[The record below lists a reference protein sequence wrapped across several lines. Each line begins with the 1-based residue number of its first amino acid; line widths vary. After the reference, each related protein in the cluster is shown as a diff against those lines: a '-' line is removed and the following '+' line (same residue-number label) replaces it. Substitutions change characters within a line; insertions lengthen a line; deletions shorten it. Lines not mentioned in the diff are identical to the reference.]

1 MFCNLHWNEI
11 AEKHDLTEVYWSPD
25 DDEIRTNCTIVQLYL
40 TKEAMLRNQ
49 ADIVYY
55 VISRHSR
62 TVGLVC
68 VCRHRCFQRL
78 SIFRLDMMLWNDWST
93 WQDYVLS
100 WLAACRNLA
109 YCLGEIE
116 SATIFIKY
124 AKQNSL
130 FHGSKYKTRRGVITH
145 PDFDVSLFR
154 IATIAWLSMWK
165 LFSYF
170 LICYPIN
177 WSQKLQVQIR
187 GQSCLSTPNFVAMGK
202 NTNSPLK
209 YAPQMK
215 WDDPELYV

>member
-1 MFCNLHWNEI
+1 MEWLE
-11 AEKHDLTEVYWSPD
+11 
-25 DDEIRTNCTIVQLYL
+25 YL
-40 TKEAMLRNQ
+40 TRLCLVVTGCLPEPGLLLRRNWVSYY
-49 ADIVYY
+49 IVL
-55 VISRHSR
+55 II
-62 TVGLVC
+62 C
-68 VCRHRCFQRL
+68 
-78 SIFRLDMMLWNDWST
+78 
-93 WQDYVLS
+93 
-100 WLAACRNLA
+100 
-109 YCLGEIE
+109 
-116 SATIFIKY
+116 IKY
-124 AKQNSL
+124 AKQNIL

-215 WDDPELYV
+215 WDDPELYVIISSLPIQKYMTLLNDFRKLIRMCKSSNSDLIIKYLLECCLVLNQEML